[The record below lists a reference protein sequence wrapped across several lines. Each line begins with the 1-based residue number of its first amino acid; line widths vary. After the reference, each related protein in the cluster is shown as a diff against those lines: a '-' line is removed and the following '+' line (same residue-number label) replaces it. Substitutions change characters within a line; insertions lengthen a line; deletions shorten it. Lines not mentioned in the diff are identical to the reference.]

1 MPECDVIF
9 DPKLTLSTA
18 TDMATQPVKQLQS
31 IRSQIVDLSITEA
44 EAVQLEQ
51 LLQQSIAIVSKFDHE
66 DHRFFKNRKKVTLEG
81 LETELTRY
89 QQGYWGQ
96 QEKVE
101 KITRFNLARQQANL
115 LLSTLLTTCR
125 S

>member
-1 MPECDVIF
+1 
-9 DPKLTLSTA
+9 
-18 TDMATQPVKQLQS
+18 MATQPVKQLKS
-31 IRSQIVDLSITEA
+31 IRSQIVDLSISEA

-51 LLQQSIAIVSKFDHE
+51 LLQQSISIVSKFEDG
-66 DHRFFKNRKKVTLEG
+66 DHRFFKSRKKVTLEG

-96 QEKVE
+96 HEKVE
-101 KITRFNLARQQANL
+101 KITRFNLARQQANFL
-115 LLSTLLTTCR
+115 LANLLTACR

>member
-9 DPKLTLSTA
+9 YPKPAPFTA
-18 TDMATQPVKQLQS
+18 IDMATQPVKQLQS
-31 IRSQIVDLSITEA
+31 IRSQIVDLSINEA

-51 LLQQSIAIVSKFDHE
+51 LLQQSIAIVSKFDNE
-66 DHRFFKNRKKVTLEG
+66 KHRFFKNRKKVTLEG